1 MAGRRKTENKI
12 FDYSTFTGDAQKRLI
27 GYDLSKL
34 SEIFDKRHN
43 VVHKNE
49 LPLKELSK
57 LAKIKDFFEK
67 IVIKLSILTMDRYT
81 ILLDVQDI
89 LVRSGYP
96 TDKIPAEGQR
106 KKEVDN

>member
-1 MAGRRKTENKI
+1 
-12 FDYSTFTGDAQKRLI
+12 
-27 GYDLSKL
+27 
-34 SEIFDKRHN
+34 
-43 VVHKNE
+43 
-49 LPLKELSK
+49 LKELSE
-57 LAKIKDFFEK
+57 LAKIKNFFEK
-67 IVIKLSILTMDRYT
+67 IVIKLSILTMDKYA

>member
-1 MAGRRKTENKI
+1 M
-12 FDYSTFTGDAQKRLI
+12 DDAQKRLI
-27 GYDLSKL
+27 GYDFSKL

-49 LPLKELSK
+49 LPLKELSE
-57 LAKIKDFFEK
+57 LAKIKNFFEK
-67 IVIKLSILTMDRYT
+67 IVIKLSILTMDKYA

-96 TDKIPAEGQR
+96 TDKIPAEGNAKR
-106 KKEVDN
+106 KLIIKKHR